1 MRTITLRVQEN
12 YQFMCAGAKNV
23 SFCTFQIATAA
34 AATAT
39 IITTTTKTTP

>member
-1 MRTITLRVQEN
+1 
-12 YQFMCAGAKNV
+12 MCAGAKNV

-39 IITTTTKTTP
+39 ITTTTKTTSRILLEKISLPE